1 MWPRIRLTVMVTSLL
16 AISGIG
22 IMAIVMPPLPVVKLV
37 ASGASEWEIPAVY
50 KADPKMKVE
59 QLSSRTLWKEPAAE
73 LRLAEDKPLT
83 PPDWRIVA
91 VVKTGGSNQ
100 LVISFKDNPAN
111 LQTLSVGDKLP
122 GGFPVM
128 RIEQNW
134 VVISVNGKK
143 AMLAVGRN

>member
-22 IMAIVMPPLPVVKLV
+22 IMAIVMPPLPVVKLA

-50 KADPKMKVE
+50 QADPKMKVE

-73 LRLAEDKPLT
+73 LRLTEDKPLT